1 MYVNNNLGLND
12 IKSYNST
19 ENTKDGSNL
28 GKDDFVKLLMQQ
40 MKSQDPLEPTSNTE
54 SIAQMA
60 NFSSLEQTTNLN
72 KSFQDLSRVLVMNS
86 LANSA
91 QVIGKYA
98 TIQDGSQEISGK
110 IIGTSL
116 KNGEVMV
123 KVRVEEGKDLEYK
136 LGSVISLSE
145 TEVAK
150 KEYKVL
156 PSNEV

>member
-12 IKSYNST
+12 IKSYNSA

-72 KSFQDLSRVLVMNS
+72 KSFQDLSNDPQNGINTCYTYTLLKEKHEFVKKNSTYIENNYSLQKVL
-86 LANSA
+86 
-91 QVIGKYA
+91 
-98 TIQDGSQEISGK
+98 
-110 IIGTSL
+110 
-116 KNGEVMV
+116 
-123 KVRVEEGKDLEYK
+123 
-136 LGSVISLSE
+136 LSE
-145 TEVAK
+145 KPLIAQFESILK
-150 KEYKVL
+150 KNKIPCEID
-156 PSNEV
+156 